1 MELRPLVGE
10 IATAPTPSALWELY
24 GRLLAAGAESSLIG
38 LVGAF
43 HDYLHDLKSKA
54 DARQYSELA
63 SMLDIGAV
71 GGVAIQNLIGSETG
85 GDAGAASD
93 LVRRFLMG
101 TVSESLMVLAS
112 RQYIKGWQSEL
123 HLVHSRAAWTLAG
136 ELWQISID
144 MQPDL
149 PAEERWDHITQLLA
163 PARDGNMRNEVKAV
177 FLGWLFQIVLL
188 RRLAPLL

>member
-1 MELRPLVGE
+1 MRLFPVIQQIL
-10 IATAPTPSALWELY
+10 TAPTPAALWDLY
-24 GRLLAAGAESSLIG
+24 GRLLATGADPALIE

-43 HDYLHDLKSKA
+43 HHYLHDLKSKA

-63 SMLDIGAV
+63 SLLDIGAV
-71 GGVAIQNLIGSETG
+71 GGVAVQNLIGG
-85 GDAGAASD
+85 HGAGDGADD
-93 LVRRFLMG
+93 LMKRFLMG

-123 HLVHSRAAWTLAG
+123 YSVHSQATWFLAR
-136 ELWQISID
+136 ELWQVSAE

-149 PAEERWDHITQLLA
+149 PAEERWAYIDRLLA
-163 PARDGNMRNEVKAV
+163 PARDSETRNEVKAV
-177 FLGWLFQIVLL
+177 FLGWLFQMVLL

>member
-1 MELRPLVGE
+1 MMELRPVIQQVL
-10 IATAPTPSALWELY
+10 IAPTPAALWELY
-24 GRLLAAGAESSLIG
+24 GRLLATGADASLIE

-43 HDYLHDLKSKA
+43 HHYLHNLKSKA
-54 DARQYSELA
+54 DARQYSEVA

-71 GGVAIQNLIGSETG
+71 GGVAVQNLIGG
-85 GDAGAASD
+85 AHKAGDGAND
-93 LVRRFLMG
+93 LMKRFLMG

-112 RQYIKGWQSEL
+112 RQYVKGWQSEL
-123 HLVHSRAAWTLAG
+123 HSVHSQATWFLAR
-136 ELWQISID
+136 ELWQVSAE

-149 PAEERWDHITQLLA
+149 PAEERWAHIDRLLT
-163 PARDGNMRNEVKAV
+163 PARDSGTRNEVKAV

>member
-1 MELRPLVGE
+1 MELRRLIGQVM
-10 IATAPTPSALWELY
+10 TSPTPDVLWELH
-24 GRLLAAGAESSLIG
+24 GRLLAAGAEPSLVDLAG
-38 LVGAF
+38 SF
-43 HDYLHDLKSKA
+43 QHYLHDLKSKA

-71 GGVAIQNLIGSETG
+71 GGVAIQNLIGAG
-85 GDAGAASD
+85 KPGAGDGADD
-93 LVRRFLMG
+93 LVTRLLMG

-123 HLVHSRAAWTLAG
+123 HSVHSRATWILAG
-136 ELWQISID
+136 ELWRISAE

-149 PAEERWDHITQLLA
+149 TAEERWGHITRLLA
-163 PARDGNMRNEVKAV
+163 PARDSDTRNEVKAV
-177 FLGWLFQIVLL
+177 FLSWLFQIVLV